1 MEKTTYMVPVQAT
14 LHVKREDG
22 EEWAADKS
30 DLAKFNLVKGN
41 ETYILIQS
49 AFTQAARDL
58 ELKNMPDVF
67 KLYNDLLVFMLTE
80 NPQFSTYSDDTN
92 KAKLT
97 ELASALVQEFKV
109 IEEDY

>member
-1 MEKTTYMVPVQAT
+1 MVPVQAT

-41 ETYILIQS
+41 EAYVLIQN
-49 AFTQAARDL
+49 ALTQAATDL
-58 ELKNMPDVF
+58 DLRKMPQVF
-67 KLYNDLLVFMLTE
+67 KLYNDMLIFMLTE